1 VFRYLEKNNPV
12 TMEDDGTVRFGRFEV
27 RGAQR
32 RLFADAEPVRL
43 GDRALDVLLVLM
55 HAEGAIVTK
64 SDLMETVWPGQ
75 PVDENNLA
83 VQISALRKALGEDRD
98 LIQTVSRRGYR
109 FLGKLHSFSDG
120 PSKPSTAPPL
130 SIVVLPFVNLRGDP
144 AVDYVVDGITDS
156 LTTDISRALPGSFVV
171 SHGTA
176 FSYREGTM
184 DARRIGEELGVK
196 YLLCGSVLL
205 DQNQIRVN
213 ARLVEA
219 ASDSQ
224 LWADRFDTL
233 RDDILTVQDEIVTR
247 LSRSA
252 GLQIIDAE
260 ARYSSRTRS
269 PEAVDLVMRGWALM
283 NRPTNREG
291 LIEARIL
298 FERALSIDPGNTDA
312 LAQIGTILVFEVLN
326 GYYDTGR
333 AERLTEADAMLA
345 QALANDP
352 NHVAALRAR
361 VAMLRAR
368 GSFSEAVRAA
378 EGVIACNP
386 GEPRVYNELGLSW
399 LYLGDVTK
407 AIEWFNKAAQVGP
420 RDPAR
425 WVWLSGLGRTQI
437 FLENYA
443 AAMQSLQSAVAANP
457 KDFFARAFLAA
468 ACALAGHQVEAA
480 AALQECYRL
489 RPGLNIRALSQRLWS
504 VPMEATSPRYRKYH
518 QRLLLGLRKAG
529 MPL

>member
-1 VFRYLEKNNPV
+1 V
-12 TMEDDGTVRFGRFEV
+12 TIEDKGTIRFGRFEV

-32 RLFADAEPVRL
+32 RLFAGAEPVEL

-55 HAEGAIVTK
+55 HAEGAIVSK
-64 SDLMETVWPGQ
+64 SDLMERVWPGQ
-75 PVDENNLA
+75 LVDQNNLA
-83 VQISALRKALGEDRD
+83 VQISALRKGLGKDRD
-98 LIQTVSRRGYR
+98 LIQTVPRRGYR
-109 FLGKLHSFSDG
+109 FLGKLHRPRDG
-120 PSKPSTAPPL
+120 PGRPSTAPPL

-176 FSYREGTM
+176 FSYREGSV

-196 YLLCGSVLL
+196 YLLGGSVLL
-205 DQNQIRVN
+205 DGDQIRVN
-213 ARLVEA
+213 ARLVDT

-233 RDDILTVQDEIVTR
+233 RNDILAVQDEIVNR

-260 ARYSSRTRS
+260 ARHSSRATS
-269 PEAVDLVMRGWALM
+269 PEALDLVMRGCALM

-298 FERALSIDPGNTDA
+298 FEHALSIDPDNTDA
-312 LAQIGTILVFEVLN
+312 LAQIGTILAFEVLN

-333 AERLTEADAMLA
+333 AERLTKAHAMLA

-361 VAMLRAR
+361 VAVLRAC
-368 GSFSEAVRAA
+368 GSFHEAIRAA

-407 AIEWFNKAAQVGP
+407 AIEYFSKAAQVGP

-425 WVWLSGLGRTQI
+425 WVWLSGRGRAQI

-443 AAMQSLQSAVAANP
+443 AAIQSLQSAVAANP
-457 KDFFARAFLAA
+457 KDFFTRAFLAA
-468 ACALAGHQVEAA
+468 AYALAGHQAEAA
-480 AALQECYRL
+480 TALQECYRL
-489 RPGLNIRALSQRLWS
+489 RPGLSIRALLQRLWS

-518 QRLLLGLRKAG
+518 KRLLLGLRKAG